1 MKLECWSIG
10 KPHESFIKEGV
21 EDFTSRIAHYY
32 PVSWKIFPPLKN
44 AGSLSEP
51 LLKQKES
58 EMLLKSLS
66 TTDYLILLDERGKL
80 LASEKFAVLLQD
92 KANASVK
99 NVIFLIGGAFGV
111 DDSIYKRAN
120 FVWSLSP
127 LVFPHQLVRL
137 ILSEQIYR
145 ACTIIRNEKYH
156 HS

>member
-10 KPHESFIKEGV
+10 RPHEPFIKEGV
-21 EDFTSRIAHYY
+21 ENFTSRIAHYY

-44 AGSLSEP
+44 AGALSETM
-51 LLKQKES
+51 LKQKEA

-66 TTDYLILLDERGKL
+66 SNDFLILLDERGKL
-80 LASEKFAVLLQD
+80 LTSEKFASLLQD
-92 KANASVK
+92 KANAAVK

-111 DDSIYKRAN
+111 DDSIHQRAN
-120 FVWSLSP
+120 YIWSLSP